1 LASVS
6 ALKQVNLK
14 IITKRKNQA
23 QRPPPPLVGVVVE
36 TSTLSMTDKLN
47 ARAQLKARGVALL
60 DCPMSG
66 TAARRISGGWTLLA
80 SGPKVVCNP
89 VSLLGRAFDLNKVST
104 ELARCD
110 SCRTG
115 NALKKT

>member
-1 LASVS
+1 MASVF
-6 ALKQVNLK
+6 ALEEVNLK
-14 IITKRKNQA
+14 IITQRKNQA
-23 QRPPPPLVGVVVE
+23 QRPPPLGVVE
-36 TSTLSMTDKLN
+36 TSTLSMTDKLK
-47 ARAQLKARGVALL
+47 ARAQLKAREVALL

-89 VSLLGRAFDLNKVST
+89 VRLLGRAFDLNKVST

>member
-1 LASVS
+1 LASVF
-6 ALKQVNLK
+6 ALEEVNSK
-14 IITKRKNQA
+14 IIIQRKNKA
-23 QRPPPPLVGVVVE
+23 QRPPPLVVVVK
-36 TSTLSMTDKLN
+36 TSTLSMTDKLK
-47 ARAQLKARGVALL
+47 AHAQLKAIGVPLL

-80 SGPKVVCNP
+80 SGPKVVFNQAR
-89 VSLLGRAFDLNKVST
+89 LLGRVFDLNKAST

-115 NALKKT
+115 NARKKT